1 MTVQK
6 IERRLAAIMAADVAG
21 YSRLMNLREEAT
33 LQRLKSY
40 RAIIDR
46 LINDHR
52 GRIFGSAGDSVIA
65 EFPSSVEAVQ
75 CAVAIQQGL
84 NRRNAELSQDRRM
97 LFRIGVNMG
106 DVMIEG
112 NNLYGEAVNVAARL
126 EGLSELGGICISE
139 DVYHQIKNKLKLDC
153 EDLGEREVKNIPEP
167 VHVYKVV
174 IKPESTERLPSMKAP
189 GGLAEQP
196 TLAASAKSKE
206 DGKMPEAVRVLVVDD
221 DPDVREILHDYL
233 SEHGYEVF
241 QADSGEAMR
250 AFLADCV
257 PDVVLLDVGLPGEDG
272 LSLAR
277 YLREH
282 FNIGI
287 IMVSGAGEAMDR
299 IIGLEVGADDYI
311 AKPFNPRELWARLKS
326 VLRRYQH
333 PPVPSG
339 PVGQLP
345 NQVFQRV
352 TCGQCLLDLDTHQLF
367 NKDGEEI
374 PLTSSEFDLLKVFT
388 VRPNRP
394 LSRDQLLNLTQHRD
408 WDPYDRS
415 IDIRIARLRRKIEPD
430 PDKPQV
436 IKTVR
441 GVGYMFVPKT

>member
-6 IERRLAAIMAADVAG
+6 IERRLAAILAADVVG
-21 YSRLMNLREEAT
+21 YSRLMSLREEAT

-40 RAIIDR
+40 RTIIDK

-65 EFPSSVEAVQ
+65 EFPSSVKAVQ

-84 NRRNAELSQDRRM
+84 NRRNTELPQDRRM
-97 LFRIGVNMG
+97 FLRIGINMG

-112 NNLYGEAVNVAARL
+112 ENLFGEAVNIAARL
-126 EGLSELGGICISE
+126 EVLAESGGICISE
-139 DVYHQIKNKLKLDC
+139 DVYHQIKNKLKLDV
-153 EDLGEREVKNIPEP
+153 EDLGSHEVKNIPDP
-167 VHVYKVV
+167 IRVYQVV
-174 IKPESTERLPSMKAP
+174 IKPESL
-189 GGLAEQP
+189 EQP
-196 TLAASAKSKE
+196 TPAAGEKGKE
-206 DGKMPEAVRVLVVDD
+206 GGKTLEAVRVLVVDD

-250 AFLADCV
+250 EFVADCV

-277 YLREH
+277 YLRER

-287 IMVSGAGEAMDR
+287 VMVSGAGDTMDR
-299 IIGLEVGADDYI
+299 IVGLEVGADDYI

-333 PPVPSG
+333 PPVSSEPI
-339 PVGQLP
+339 GQP
-345 NQVFQRV
+345 PDHTSRRV
-352 TCGQCLLDLDTHQLF
+352 ACGQCTLDLDAHQLF
-367 NKDGEEI
+367 DKAGQQI
-374 PLTSSEFDLLKVFT
+374 PLTSNEFDLLKVF
-388 VRPNRP
+388 VERPNRP
-394 LSRDQLLNLTQHRD
+394 LSRDQLMNLTQHRD

-430 PDKPQV
+430 PDKPQL